1 MGAYDYTNVLRA
13 KSGKLFFDKRPENY
27 SKINIKPML
36 KLLLI
41 LQDSGHALPTQ
52 GDFLGARK
60 QLPPLF
66 CPLSAPKGSQ
76 SSSARSSHR

>member
-1 MGAYDYTNVLRA
+1 
-13 KSGKLFFDKRPENY
+13 
-27 SKINIKPML
+27 ML

-76 SSSARSSHR
+76 SSSARSSHRWRVISCTEPTLRSLKTGTHLP